1 MKRVL
6 LTVALCVAAS
16 ASFAQKKVV
25 NEAQSIA
32 KGSNADF
39 GEARTLIK
47 GALENPETKDDAKTW
62 YVAGFI
68 EDQQFNAERAKQIL
82 GQQPNEPVMYEAL
95 YGILPYFQK
104 AYELDQ
110 LPNEKG
116 KVKPKY
122 TKDIK
127 SILSAN
133 HVYLFNG
140 GAYYF
145 DKQEYK
151 KAYDFFNQYVEIS
164 ELPMFA
170 GTQTAEK
177 DSTFMTVQFYAAAA
191 ASLAKDSRL
200 AIAAL
205 ERAKNTPYRQYD
217 VYQYLCYEY
226 GEARTAQDSV
236 MLEKTFEEGMQVF
249 PDSAFFLNNLINTYI
264 YSNRNEKALE
274 MLNVAIQK
282 NPNDAN
288 LYNVM
293 GRVYETGLKDYANA
307 EKNFQ
312 IALEKDPNLTDALSN
327 IGRIYYNQGVNKLSE
342 ANMIN
347 DSKKYQEELSMAK
360 DLFKKALPYYKKA
373 HEAEP
378 EKMDNM
384 IALRGIY
391 YNLNMGPE
399 LEAIE
404 AEIIYIIIDIINPA
418 IFLTASE
425 NTI

>member
-264 YSNRNEKALE
+264 YSYRNEKALE

-404 AEIIYIIIDIINPA
+404 AEMNK
-418 IFLTASE
+418 
-425 NTI
+425 

>member
-68 EDQQFNAERAKQIL
+68 EDQQFNTERAKQIL

-347 DSKKYQEELSMAK
+347 DSKKYQEELGMAK

-373 HEAEP
+373 QDR
-378 EKMDNM
+378 KSNV
-384 IALRGIY
+384 
-391 YNLNMGPE
+391 
-399 LEAIE
+399 
-404 AEIIYIIIDIINPA
+404 
-418 IFLTASE
+418 
-425 NTI
+425 

>member
-170 GTQTAEK
+170 GTQTAKK

-347 DSKKYQEELSMAK
+347 DSKKYQEELGMAK

-404 AEIIYIIIDIINPA
+404 AEMNK
-418 IFLTASE
+418 
-425 NTI
+425 

>member
-293 GRVYETGLKDYANA
+293 GLKDYANA

-404 AEIIYIIIDIINPA
+404 AEMNK
-418 IFLTASE
+418 
-425 NTI
+425 

>member
-384 IALRGIY
+384 IALR
-391 YNLNMGPE
+391 E
-399 LEAIE
+399 
-404 AEIIYIIIDIINPA
+404 
-418 IFLTASE
+418 
-425 NTI
+425 

>member
-68 EDQQFNAERAKQIL
+68 EDQQFNTERAKQIL

-217 VYQYLCYEY
+217 VYQYRCYEY

-347 DSKKYQEELSMAK
+347 DSKKYQEELGMAK

-404 AEIIYIIIDIINPA
+404 AEMNK
-418 IFLTASE
+418 
-425 NTI
+425 

>member
-1 MKRVL
+1 MERVL

-404 AEIIYIIIDIINPA
+404 AEMNK
-418 IFLTASE
+418 
-425 NTI
+425 

>member
-16 ASFAQKKVV
+16 ASFAQKKAV

-82 GQQPNEPVMYEAL
+82 GQLPNEPVMYEAL

-127 SILSAN
+127 SILGAN

-164 ELPMFA
+164 ELPMFE

-191 ASLAKDSRL
+191 ASLAKDSKL

-205 ERAKNTPYRQYD
+205 ERAKKTPYRQND

-226 GEARTAQDSV
+226 GEARTPEDSL
-236 MLEKTFEEGMQVF
+236 MLEKTLEEGLQVF
-249 PDSAFFLNNLINTYI
+249 PDSSFYLNNLINIYI

-274 MLNVAIQK
+274 LLNIAIQK
-282 NPNDAN
+282 SPNDAN

-293 GRVYETGLKDYANA
+293 GRVYETGLKDNVNA
-307 EKNFQ
+307 EKYFK
-312 IALEKDPNLTDALSN
+312 IALEKDPDLTDALSN

-347 DSKKYQEELSMAK
+347 DSKKYQEELGHAK
-360 DLFKKALPYYKKA
+360 ELFKQALPYYKKA

-404 AEIIYIIIDIINPA
+404 AEMNK
-418 IFLTASE
+418 
-425 NTI
+425 

>member
-16 ASFAQKKVV
+16 ASFAQKKAVS
-25 NEAQSIA
+25 EAQSIA
-32 KGSNADF
+32 KSSNADF

-47 GALENPETKDDAKTW
+47 GAMENPETKDDAKTW

-68 EDQQFNAERAKQIL
+68 EDQQFNAERTKQIL
-82 GQQPNEPVMYEAL
+82 GQQPNEPVMYDAL

-110 LPNEKG
+110 QPNEKG
-116 KVKPKY
+116 KIKPKY

-127 SILSAN
+127 SVLSAN
-133 HVYLFNG
+133 HIYLFNG

-145 DKQEYK
+145 DQRDYK

-177 DSTFMTVQFYAAAA
+177 DSTFMTVQFYAAVAA
-191 ASLAKDSRL
+191 TQIGDSKT

-205 ERAKNTPYRQYD
+205 ERAKKTPYRQND

-226 GEARTAQDSV
+226 GEAKNAQDSIN
-236 MLEKTFEEGMQVF
+236 LENTLVEGLQIF
-249 PDSAFFLNNLINTYI
+249 PDSAYYLNNLINIYI

-274 MLNVAIQK
+274 ALNTAIQK
-282 NPNDAN
+282 NPNDAS

-293 GRVYETGLKDYANA
+293 GRVYETGLKDNANA
-307 EKNFQ
+307 EKYF
-312 IALEKDPNLTDALSN
+312 ILALEKDPELVDATAS
-327 IGRIYYNQGVNKLSE
+327 IGRLYYNQAVNKLSE

-347 DSKKYQEELSMAK
+347 DSKKYQEELSIAK
-360 DLFKKALPYYKKA
+360 DMFKKALPYFEKA
-373 HEAEP
+373 HKAEP
-378 EKMDNM
+378 TKKDHM
-384 IALRGIY
+384 IGLRGIY

-404 AEIIYIIIDIINPA
+404 AEMNQ
-418 IFLTASE
+418 
-425 NTI
+425 

>member
-1 MKRVL
+1 MCCSICLFR
-6 LTVALCVAAS
+6 TE
-16 ASFAQKKVV
+16 KVV

-68 EDQQFNAERAKQIL
+68 EDQQFNTERAKQIL

-151 KAYDFFNQYVEIS
+151 KHTIS
-164 ELPMFA
+164 
-170 GTQTAEK
+170 
-177 DSTFMTVQFYAAAA
+177 STNMWKYPNCQC
-191 ASLAKDSRL
+191 SQGLRL
-200 AIAAL
+200 
-205 ERAKNTPYRQYD
+205 RK
-217 VYQYLCYEY
+217 
-226 GEARTAQDSV
+226 
-236 MLEKTFEEGMQVF
+236 KTLH
-249 PDSAFFLNNLINTYI
+249 S
-264 YSNRNEKALE
+264 
-274 MLNVAIQK
+274 
-282 NPNDAN
+282 
-288 LYNVM
+288 
-293 GRVYETGLKDYANA
+293 
-307 EKNFQ
+307 
-312 IALEKDPNLTDALSN
+312 
-327 IGRIYYNQGVNKLSE
+327 
-342 ANMIN
+342 
-347 DSKKYQEELSMAK
+347 
-360 DLFKKALPYYKKA
+360 
-373 HEAEP
+373 
-378 EKMDNM
+378 
-384 IALRGIY
+384 
-391 YNLNMGPE
+391 
-399 LEAIE
+399 
-404 AEIIYIIIDIINPA
+404 
-418 IFLTASE
+418 
-425 NTI
+425 

>member
-170 GTQTAEK
+170 GTQTAKK

-404 AEIIYIIIDIINPA
+404 AEMNK
-418 IFLTASE
+418 
-425 NTI
+425 

>member
-25 NEAQSIA
+25 SEAQSIA

-164 ELPMFA
+164 ELPMFE

-200 AIAAL
+200 AISAL

-347 DSKKYQEELSMAK
+347 DSKKYQEELGMAK

-391 YNLNMGPE
+391 YKLNMGPE

-404 AEIIYIIIDIINPA
+404 AEMNK
-418 IFLTASE
+418 
-425 NTI
+425 

>member
-16 ASFAQKKVV
+16 ASFAQKRVV
-25 NEAQSIA
+25 SGAQSIA

-164 ELPMFA
+164 ELPMFE

-200 AIAAL
+200 AISAL

-347 DSKKYQEELSMAK
+347 DSKKYQEELGMAK

-404 AEIIYIIIDIINPA
+404 AEMNK
-418 IFLTASE
+418 
-425 NTI
+425 

>member
-378 EKMDNM
+378 DKMDNM

-404 AEIIYIIIDIINPA
+404 AEMNK
-418 IFLTASE
+418 
-425 NTI
+425 

>member
-191 ASLAKDSRL
+191 ASLAKDSKL

-404 AEIIYIIIDIINPA
+404 AEMNK
-418 IFLTASE
+418 
-425 NTI
+425 

>member
-110 LPNEKG
+110 LPNEKS

-347 DSKKYQEELSMAK
+347 DSKKYQEELGMAK

-404 AEIIYIIIDIINPA
+404 AEMNK
-418 IFLTASE
+418 
-425 NTI
+425 

>member
-347 DSKKYQEELSMAK
+347 DSKKYQEKLSMAK

-404 AEIIYIIIDIINPA
+404 AEMNK
-418 IFLTASE
+418 
-425 NTI
+425 

>member
-226 GEARTAQDSV
+226 GEARTTQDSV

-404 AEIIYIIIDIINPA
+404 AEMNK
-418 IFLTASE
+418 
-425 NTI
+425 

>member
-226 GEARTAQDSV
+226 GEARTDQDSV

-347 DSKKYQEELSMAK
+347 DSKKYQEELGMAK

-404 AEIIYIIIDIINPA
+404 AEMNK
-418 IFLTASE
+418 
-425 NTI
+425 

>member
-25 NEAQSIA
+25 SEAQSIA

-164 ELPMFA
+164 ELPMFE

-200 AIAAL
+200 AISAL
-205 ERAKNTPYRQYD
+205 ERAKNTPYHQYD

-347 DSKKYQEELSMAK
+347 DSKKYQEELGMAK

-404 AEIIYIIIDIINPA
+404 AEMNK
-418 IFLTASE
+418 
-425 NTI
+425 

>member
-16 ASFAQKKVV
+16 ASFAQKKAV

-32 KGSNADF
+32 KSSNADF

-47 GALENPETKDDAKTW
+47 GAMENPETKDDAKTW

-68 EDQQFNAERAKQIL
+68 EDQQFNAERTKQIL
-82 GQQPNEPVMYEAL
+82 GQQPNEPVMYDAL

-110 LPNEKG
+110 MPNEKG
-116 KVKPKY
+116 KIKPKY

-127 SILSAN
+127 SVLSAN
-133 HVYLFNG
+133 HIYLFNG

-145 DKQEYK
+145 DQRDYK
-151 KAYDFFNQYVEIS
+151 KAYDFFNQYVDIS

-177 DSTFMTVQFYAAAA
+177 DSTFMTVQFYAAVAA
-191 ASLAKDSRL
+191 TQIGDSKT

-205 ERAKNTPYRQYD
+205 ERAKKTPYRQND

-226 GEARTAQDSV
+226 GEAKNAQDSIN
-236 MLEKTFEEGMQVF
+236 LENTLVEGLQIF
-249 PDSAFFLNNLINTYI
+249 PDSAYYLNNLINIYI

-274 MLNVAIQK
+274 ALNTAIQK
-282 NPNDAN
+282 NPNDAS

-293 GRVYETGLKDYANA
+293 GRVYETGLKDNANA
-307 EKNFQ
+307 EKYF
-312 IALEKDPNLTDALSN
+312 ILALEKDPELVDATAS
-327 IGRIYYNQGVNKLSE
+327 IGRLYYNQAVNKLSE

-347 DSKKYQEELSMAK
+347 DSKKYQEELSVAK
-360 DLFKKALPYYKKA
+360 ELFKKALPFFEKA
-373 HEAEP
+373 HKAEP
-378 EKMDNM
+378 TKKDHM
-384 IALRGIY
+384 IGLRGIY

-404 AEIIYIIIDIINPA
+404 AEMNQ
-418 IFLTASE
+418 
-425 NTI
+425 

>member
-6 LTVALCVAAS
+6 MTVALCVAAS

-404 AEIIYIIIDIINPA
+404 AEMNK
-418 IFLTASE
+418 
-425 NTI
+425 

>member
-1 MKRVL
+1 MKRLL

-16 ASFAQKKVV
+16 ASFAQKKVL

-404 AEIIYIIIDIINPA
+404 AEMNK
-418 IFLTASE
+418 
-425 NTI
+425 

>member
-116 KVKPKY
+116 KAKPKY
-122 TKDIK
+122 TNDIK

-226 GEARTAQDSV
+226 AEARTAQDSV

-404 AEIIYIIIDIINPA
+404 AEMNK
-418 IFLTASE
+418 
-425 NTI
+425 

>member
-360 DLFKKALPYYKKA
+360 HLFKKALPYYKKA

-404 AEIIYIIIDIINPA
+404 AEMNK
-418 IFLTASE
+418 
-425 NTI
+425 

>member
-226 GEARTAQDSV
+226 GEARTAHDSV

-347 DSKKYQEELSMAK
+347 DSKKYQEELGMAK

-404 AEIIYIIIDIINPA
+404 AEMNK
-418 IFLTASE
+418 
-425 NTI
+425 

>member
-25 NEAQSIA
+25 NEAQSLA

-391 YNLNMGPE
+391 YKLNMGPE

-404 AEIIYIIIDIINPA
+404 AEMNK
-418 IFLTASE
+418 
-425 NTI
+425 

>member
-347 DSKKYQEELSMAK
+347 DSKKYQEELGMAK

-404 AEIIYIIIDIINPA
+404 AEMNI
-418 IFLTASE
+418 
-425 NTI
+425 

>member
-200 AIAAL
+200 AISAL

-347 DSKKYQEELSMAK
+347 DSKKYQEELGMAK

-384 IALRGIY
+384 IA

-404 AEIIYIIIDIINPA
+404 AEMNK
-418 IFLTASE
+418 
-425 NTI
+425 